1 MKQSGF
7 ALEDH
12 SNLSWPDADQLV
24 FDQEAE
30 LNDESKSLTFP
41 VVFAFYLI
49 FMEGLEGYWSPS
61 IWELYFSFSFLS
73 CLRSKPLI
81 QVLLAFV
88 LCGVVVN
95 VVHSV
100 ETPDCYKSHML
111 SK

>member
-1 MKQSGF
+1 MKRSGF
-7 ALEDH
+7 ALKD
-12 SNLSWPDADQLV
+12 LSGPPWPDADQLV

-81 QVLLAFV
+81 QVLFAFV